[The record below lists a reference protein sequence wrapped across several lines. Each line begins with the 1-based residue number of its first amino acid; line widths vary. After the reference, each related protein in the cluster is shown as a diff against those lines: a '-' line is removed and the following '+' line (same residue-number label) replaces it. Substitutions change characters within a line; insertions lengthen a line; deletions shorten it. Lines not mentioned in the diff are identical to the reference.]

1 MKDLQNPQNKKN
13 IKYSSLVL
21 FSILCVVLVFMYN
34 MIGLVEKSHETKK
47 KKNAIATQIDSLTER
62 ETNLQNNID
71 KLNSTIGTEEAIR
84 DKYQMVKP
92 GEKMVV
98 IVDENKDID
107 IANPEINTKN
117 NSKGFIGF
125 LKNLFN

>member
-47 KKNAIATQIDSLTER
+47 KKNAIATQIDSLTAR

-107 IANPEINTKN
+107 TANPEIKTKN
-117 NSKGFIGF
+117 ESKDFIGF
-125 LKNLFN
+125 LKKLFN